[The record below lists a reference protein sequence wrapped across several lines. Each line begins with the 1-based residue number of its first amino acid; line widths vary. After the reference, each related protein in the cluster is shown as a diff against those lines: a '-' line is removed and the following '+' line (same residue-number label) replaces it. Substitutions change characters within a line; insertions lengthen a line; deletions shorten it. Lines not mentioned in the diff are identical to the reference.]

1 MLTDASY
8 SGDKTMQLIYAG
20 YEEVVGIYRIKV
32 EYGNF
37 KNDYRECW
45 SQSFVGYYCNA
56 DEPYEDDRYGY
67 PFIRFTYS
75 TAHSDN
81 DEPIP
86 ITEEQAHKDIQNIYH
101 ELTLTREE
109 AEERR
114 RISNEI
120 KERVKNELKCNKE
133 KK

>member
-8 SGDKTMQLIYAG
+8 SGDKTMQLISACYQ
-20 YEEVVGIYRIKV
+20 EVVGIYRIKV

-37 KNDYRECW
+37 KNDYRGGW
-45 SQSFVGYYCNA
+45 SQSFVAYYCNA
-56 DEPYEDDRYGY
+56 NEPYEDETYDY
-67 PFIRFTYS
+67 PFIRFMYS
-75 TAHSDN
+75 TSYSDN
-81 DEPIP
+81 NDPIP

-101 ELTLTREE
+101 ELTLTKEE
-109 AEERR
+109 TEERQ

-120 KERVKNELKCNKE
+120 KERVKNEIKCNKE